1 MPRTNAAT
9 RTILGFAALAA
20 ATLASSPLR
29 AAPTKVRVISWN
41 DLGMHCMDPG
51 YQVFALLPPFNTFNT
66 QVVADGKL
74 VRGPGVITLT
84 YESTPDPTGSIN
96 TTSAGKTDFW
106 SHVPALFGVS
116 LPVDTGLAGFAMPG
130 TANTPKPV
138 PFVAGM
144 NWFHAEGI
152 PITPYDDTGAKN
164 PYPMLKTVARDP
176 VTGAVLGS
184 TVNVAPVS
192 DEMDCARCH
201 ASGSS
206 PFAMPETGWIFD
218 GNVVN
223 DWRLNILRLHDE
235 RNANDPL
242 YASALA
248 QKGYSAAGLLATV
261 QTTGKAILCAACHA
275 SNALPGTGIA
285 GISMLT
291 SALHGLHADVI
302 DSTGTTLDDSTNRA
316 SCYTCHPGS
325 ETRCLRG
332 AMGKAVAQDGSLAMQ
347 CQSCHGDMT
356 AVANPNRTPWLE
368 EPACQECH
376 TGTATQNSGAIRFTS
391 VFDANGNPHVPAN
404 NTFATNANVPG
415 PGFDLYRFSAGHGGL
430 QCSACHGSPH
440 AEYPALHPN
449 DNIQSQQ
456 MQGHIGV
463 VSECTACHVSMPSTT
478 TGGPHGMHSI
488 GQNWVSQHGDV
499 AENGGSTQCRV
510 CHGTDSKGTVLSY
523 ALADRTLNTKYGT
536 KTFWRGFRIGCYD
549 CHSGPN
555 SDDSINN
562 APPVVTNKSVSTAAD
577 QTLTLALTGTDPNG
591 QALTYRIVEQ
601 PEHGSVALSGV
612 NATYFPEVGFTGT
625 TTFKYAAR
633 DTFTDSNLGTVTVQ
647 VTPQNCKGYAKPRGF
662 GCPDANGTLPQLT
675 WTGCPTSNA
684 SIALT
689 LSKATPNSSALLLFG
704 TTPATTMLS
713 AGCVLRVGGLLP
725 LTISIPTGGT
735 TPGTGGFSIPATL
748 PPGLPT
754 TTLWMQAFIPDATAP
769 ATYESTAA
777 LEIHFE

>member
-302 DSTGTTLDDSTNRA
+302 DSTGTTLDDVDEPRVVLHVPPGFGDALPARRDGQGDRRRRIADVSARLPRRHERSANPSAHAVAGRA
-316 SCYTCHPGS
+316 RTARMPHRHARRRTRAPSASQRLRRARQSARAGEQHVRDQRQRAAGQGS
-325 ETRCLRG
+325 PLPLLRG
-332 AMGKAVAQDGSLAMQ
+332 PRRSAVLG
-347 CQSCHGDMT
+347 
-356 AVANPNRTPWLE
+356 
-368 EPACQECH
+368 
-376 TGTATQNSGAIRFTS
+376 
-391 VFDANGNPHVPAN
+391 VPR
-404 NTFATNANVPG
+404 
-415 PGFDLYRFSAGHGGL
+415 L
-430 QCSACHGSPH
+430 
-440 AEYPALHPN
+440 
-449 DNIQSQQ
+449 
-456 MQGHIGV
+456 
-463 VSECTACHVSMPSTT
+463 
-478 TGGPHGMHSI
+478 
-488 GQNWVSQHGDV
+488 
-499 AENGGSTQCRV
+499 
-510 CHGTDSKGTVLSY
+510 
-523 ALADRTLNTKYGT
+523 
-536 KTFWRGFRIGCYD
+536 
-549 CHSGPN
+549 
-555 SDDSINN
+555 
-562 APPVVTNKSVSTAAD
+562 
-577 QTLTLALTGTDPNG
+577 
-591 QALTYRIVEQ
+591 
-601 PEHGSVALSGV
+601 
-612 NATYFPEVGFTGT
+612 
-625 TTFKYAAR
+625 AAR
-633 DTFTDSNLGTVTVQ
+633 D
-647 VTPQNCKGYAKPRGF
+647 
-662 GCPDANGTLPQLT
+662 
-675 WTGCPTSNA
+675 
-684 SIALT
+684 
-689 LSKATPNSSALLLFG
+689 LS
-704 TTPATTMLS
+704 
-713 AGCVLRVGGLLP
+713 VDRDR
-725 LTISIPTGGT
+725 
-735 TPGTGGFSIPATL
+735 
-748 PPGLPT
+748 T
-754 TTLWMQAFIPDATAP
+754 TTSRAIADAGPHRHDRRVQRVPRHDA
-769 ATYESTAA
+769 
-777 LEIHFE
+777 